1 VTGGGYTVMQ
11 LLVADVTGKPFDQYM
26 HEAVLEPLA

>member
-1 VTGGGYTVMQ
+1 VMQ

>member
-1 VTGGGYTVMQ
+1 MQ